1 LESTQRELE
10 KRNGY
15 GRFRTCSR
23 SLTAMAVMARH
34 VGEGGFTAVEAQFTG
49 GRCGPLMKPTRTLSQ
64 EVAVVSPRSSVRRLN
79 APAAAAA
86 PPTQQIPSYSSSTTK
101 FAQQQ
106 RSSKLLDSAMEKKAQ
121 TWYAPATR
129 T

>member
-1 LESTQRELE
+1 
-10 KRNGY
+10 
-15 GRFRTCSR
+15 
-23 SLTAMAVMARH
+23 MAVMARH

-79 APAAAAA
+79 APAAATATA

>member
-1 LESTQRELE
+1 
-10 KRNGY
+10 
-15 GRFRTCSR
+15 
-23 SLTAMAVMARH
+23 MAVMARH

-64 EVAVVSPRSSVRRLN
+64 EVAVVSPRSSVRRFN
-79 APAAAAA
+79 APAAAATA

>member
-1 LESTQRELE
+1 
-10 KRNGY
+10 
-15 GRFRTCSR
+15 
-23 SLTAMAVMARH
+23 MAVMARH

-49 GRCGPLMKPTRTLSQ
+49 GRCGPLMKPTRTMSQ